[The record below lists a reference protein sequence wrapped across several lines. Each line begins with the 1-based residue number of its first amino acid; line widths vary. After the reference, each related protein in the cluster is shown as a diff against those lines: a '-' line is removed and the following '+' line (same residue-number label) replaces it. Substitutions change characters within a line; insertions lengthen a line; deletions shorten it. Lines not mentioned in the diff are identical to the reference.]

1 MKCEK
6 CGTEYISNVCP
17 VCGNITSENDIKK
30 LKREIKFLMIMD
42 KFLYYIDRIFFPP
55 AKILFVLW
63 TISWILSILNGSNT
77 NTLFQNIIILL
88 FGYIIFCGIAD
99 FIYSRNGIRYQ
110 RYLTKIRSRSYNRL
124 EKIGSKYFPEEYRK
138 SREQSSIKRIN
149 YDLMDGHDFEYFCAD
164 ILKKN
169 GFINVEVTRGSGDHG
184 IDVIAEKDGISY
196 AIQCKCYTDNVGN
209 SAVQQAHSGKTIYN
223 KDIAVVMTNRYFTQ
237 QAIEEANKLG
247 VKLWDRNK
255 IETLIQNIS

>member
-77 NTLFQNIIILL
+77 KTLFQNIIILL

-169 GFINVEVTRGSGDHG
+169 GFINVE
-184 IDVIAEKDGISY
+184 EKI
-196 AIQCKCYTDNVGN
+196 IIK
-209 SAVQQAHSGKTIYN
+209 
-223 KDIAVVMTNRYFTQ
+223 
-237 QAIEEANKLG
+237 
-247 VKLWDRNK
+247 
-255 IETLIQNIS
+255 